1 MDALEQ
7 GLVQG
12 HIQGLDRNQGHELGQ
27 AQTTNSGTSSLA
39 GADEER
45 TVSAPAAT
53 TVSAAQTL
61 QSTPA
66 LQALVLW
73 AQYLLKHRSQELSL
87 AELTRRIYALS
98 PLSHPI
104 RYRYQ
109 ISLSPRAQN
118 IAQVKLLPSG
128 QVEISVFTPSLV
140 SLDGPLPLEF
150 LQDFNLQVQD
160 GQRSVL
166 DFINLLTERFSQLYA
181 QSAELSS
188 GQSVHHAAFY
198 EQLGLALLGANS
210 TLSYQLPEKM
220 LLGSLSALKAL
231 DQGGAPSL
239 QRLLQQVL
247 GCKVQIKERV
257 FAFYPLPQPLRTC
270 LGRANCSLG
279 REVVL
284 GNHYPSTQRRFALI
298 LGPLDYAQFVALQ
311 PQQAGH
317 RYLRQ
322 LLSLALGPRSLEC
335 EVEYRL
341 RKSQAVPLALN
352 GKFALGQGT
361 ILCSRCPQ
369 LEPALASAKAV
380 DQDEDRAEEYWSW
393 REVIRVEAHQR
404 PEVAAAV
411 VSASAKRA
419 HADREHTECE
429 HAKRAPEFH

>member
-1 MDALEQ
+1 MDALKQ
-7 GLVQG
+7 GPVQG
-12 HIQGLDRNQGHELGQ
+12 QSQGQELGQ
-27 AQTTNSGTSSLA
+27 AMPMSGTA
-39 GADEER
+39 G
-45 TVSAPAAT
+45 SAT
-53 TVSAAQTL
+53 TT

-87 AELTRRIYALS
+87 SEFIRRIYALS
-98 PLSHPI
+98 PLPQPI

-109 ISLSPRAQN
+109 ISLSPRTQN
-118 IAQVKLLPSG
+118 IAQVKLLPLG

-150 LQDFNLQVQD
+150 LQDLNLQVQD

-166 DFINLLTERFSQLYA
+166 DFISLLTERFSQLYA

-361 ILCSRCPQ
+361 ILCSRCTQ
-369 LEPALASAKAV
+369 LEPAPASAKAV

-429 HAKRAPEFH
+429 HAERAPEFH

>member
-1 MDALEQ
+1 MDALKQ
-7 GLVQG
+7 GPVQG
-12 HIQGLDRNQGHELGQ
+12 QSQGQELGQ
-27 AQTTNSGTSSLA
+27 AMPMSGTA
-39 GADEER
+39 G
-45 TVSAPAAT
+45 SAT
-53 TVSAAQTL
+53 TT

-87 AELTRRIYALS
+87 SELIRRIYALS
-98 PLSHPI
+98 PLPQPI

-109 ISLSPRAQN
+109 ISLSPRTQN

-150 LQDFNLQVQD
+150 LQDLNLQVQD

-166 DFINLLTERFSQLYA
+166 DFISLLTERFSQLYA

-419 HADREHTECE
+419 HTECE
-429 HAKRAPEFH
+429 HIEHEHAERAPEFH

>member
-7 GLVQG
+7 GPVQG
-12 HIQGLDRNQGHELGQ
+12 QSQGQELGQ
-27 AQTTNSGTSSLA
+27 AMPMSGSAGGATS
-39 GADEER
+39 
-45 TVSAPAAT
+45 T
-53 TVSAAQTL
+53 

-87 AELTRRIYALS
+87 SELIRRIYALS
-98 PLSHPI
+98 PLPQPI

-109 ISLSPRAQN
+109 ISLSPRTQN

-150 LQDFNLQVQD
+150 LQDLNLQVQD

-166 DFINLLTERFSQLYA
+166 DFISLLTERFSQLYA

-239 QRLLQQVL
+239 QRLLPQVL

-270 LGRANCSLG
+270 LGRANCTLG

-298 LGPLDYAQFVALQ
+298 LGPLDYAHFVALQ

-361 ILCSRCPQ
+361 ILCSRCTQ
-369 LEPALASAKAV
+369 LEPSPASAKAV
-380 DQDEDRAEEYWSW
+380 DQDEVGTEEYWSW
-393 REVIRVEAHQR
+393 REVIHVEAHQR
-404 PEVAAAV
+404 LEVAAAV

-429 HAKRAPEFH
+429 HAERAPEFH

>member
-1 MDALEQ
+1 MDALKQ
-7 GLVQG
+7 GPVQG
-12 HIQGLDRNQGHELGQ
+12 QSQGQELGQ
-27 AQTTNSGTSSLA
+27 AMPMSGTA
-39 GADEER
+39 G
-45 TVSAPAAT
+45 SAT
-53 TVSAAQTL
+53 TT

-87 AELTRRIYALS
+87 SELIRRIYALS
-98 PLSHPI
+98 PLPQPI

-109 ISLSPRAQN
+109 ISLSPRTQN

-150 LQDFNLQVQD
+150 LQNLNLQVQD

-166 DFINLLTERFSQLYA
+166 DFISLLTERFSQLYA

-220 LLGSLSALKAL
+220 LLGSLSTLKAL

-279 REVVL
+279 KEVVL

-361 ILCSRCPQ
+361 ILCSRCTQ
-369 LEPALASAKAV
+369 LEPASASAKAV
-380 DQDEDRAEEYWSW
+380 DQDEVGTEEYWSW
-393 REVIRVEAHQR
+393 REVIHVEAHQR

-429 HAKRAPEFH
+429 HAERAPEFH

>member
-1 MDALEQ
+1 MDALAQ
-7 GLVQG
+7 GSVQG
-12 HIQGLDRNQGHELGQ
+12 QSQSQGQELGQ
-27 AQTTNSGTSSLA
+27 AMPMSGTA
-39 GADEER
+39 G
-45 TVSAPAAT
+45 SAT
-53 TVSAAQTL
+53 TT

-87 AELTRRIYALS
+87 SELIRRIYALS
-98 PLSHPI
+98 PLPQPI

-109 ISLSPRAQN
+109 ISLSPRTQN

-150 LQDFNLQVQD
+150 LQDLNLQVQD

-166 DFINLLTERFSQLYA
+166 DFISLLTERFSQLYA

-361 ILCSRCPQ
+361 ILCSRCTQ
-369 LEPALASAKAV
+369 LEPAPASAKAV
-380 DQDEDRAEEYWSW
+380 DQDEVGTEEYWSW

-429 HAKRAPEFH
+429 HAERAPEFH

>member
-1 MDALEQ
+1 MDALAQ
-7 GLVQG
+7 GSVQG
-12 HIQGLDRNQGHELGQ
+12 QSQSQGQELGQ
-27 AQTTNSGTSSLA
+27 AMPMSGTA
-39 GADEER
+39 G
-45 TVSAPAAT
+45 SAT
-53 TVSAAQTL
+53 TT

-73 AQYLLKHRSQELSL
+73 AKYLLKHRSQELSL
-87 AELTRRIYALS
+87 SELIRRIYALS
-98 PLSHPI
+98 PLPQPI

-109 ISLSPRAQN
+109 ISLSPRTQN

-150 LQDFNLQVQD
+150 LQDLNLQVQD

-166 DFINLLTERFSQLYA
+166 DFISLLTERFSQLYA

-270 LGRANCSLG
+270 LGRVNCTLG

-361 ILCSRCPQ
+361 ILCSRCTQ
-369 LEPALASAKAV
+369 LEPEPASAKAV
-380 DQDEDRAEEYWSW
+380 DQDEVGTEEYWSW

-429 HAKRAPEFH
+429 HAERAPEFH

>member
-1 MDALEQ
+1 MDALKQ
-7 GLVQG
+7 GPVQG
-12 HIQGLDRNQGHELGQ
+12 QSQGQELGQ
-27 AQTTNSGTSSLA
+27 AMPMSGTA
-39 GADEER
+39 G
-45 TVSAPAAT
+45 SAT
-53 TVSAAQTL
+53 TT

-87 AELTRRIYALS
+87 SELIRRIYALS
-98 PLSHPI
+98 PLPQPI

-109 ISLSPRAQN
+109 ISLSPRTQN

-150 LQDFNLQVQD
+150 LQDLNLQVQD

-166 DFINLLTERFSQLYA
+166 DFISLLTERFSQLYA

-361 ILCSRCPQ
+361 ILCSPRSRAAPAQGAAAPAQSAPQ
-369 LEPALASAKAV
+369 S
-380 DQDEDRAEEYWSW
+380 EDGAEEYWSW
-393 REVIRVEAHQR
+393 REVLRVEVHHCSK
-404 PEVAAAV
+404 VTTAV
-411 VSASAKRA
+411 ASAGA
-419 HADREHTECE
+419 EH
-429 HAKRAPEFH
+429 

>member
-1 MDALEQ
+1 MDALKQ
-7 GLVQG
+7 GPVQG
-12 HIQGLDRNQGHELGQ
+12 QSQGQELGQ
-27 AQTTNSGTSSLA
+27 AMPMSGTA
-39 GADEER
+39 G
-45 TVSAPAAT
+45 SAT
-53 TVSAAQTL
+53 TT

-87 AELTRRIYALS
+87 SELIRRIYALS
-98 PLSHPI
+98 PLPQPI

-109 ISLSPRAQN
+109 ISLSPRTQN

-150 LQDFNLQVQD
+150 LQDLNLQVQD

-166 DFINLLTERFSQLYA
+166 DFISLLTERFSQLYA

-220 LLGSLSALKAL
+220 LQGSLSALKAL

-239 QRLLQQVL
+239 QRLLPQVL

-270 LGRANCSLG
+270 LGRANCTLG

-361 ILCSRCPQ
+361 ILCSRCTQ
-369 LEPALASAKAV
+369 LEPASASAKAV
-380 DQDEDRAEEYWSW
+380 DQDEVGTEEYWSW
-393 REVIRVEAHQR
+393 REVIHVEAHQR

-429 HAKRAPEFH
+429 HAERAPEFH

>member
-1 MDALEQ
+1 MDALKQ
-7 GLVQG
+7 GPVQG
-12 HIQGLDRNQGHELGQ
+12 QSQGQELGQ
-27 AQTTNSGTSSLA
+27 AMPMSGTACS
-39 GADEER
+39 
-45 TVSAPAAT
+45 AT
-53 TVSAAQTL
+53 TT

-87 AELTRRIYALS
+87 SELIRRIYALS
-98 PLSHPI
+98 PLPQPI

-109 ISLSPRAQN
+109 ISLSPRTQN

-150 LQDFNLQVQD
+150 LQNLNLQVQD

-166 DFINLLTERFSQLYA
+166 DFISLLTERFSQLYA

-220 LLGSLSALKAL
+220 LLGSLSTLKAL

-279 REVVL
+279 KEVVL

-361 ILCSRCPQ
+361 ILCSRCTQ
-369 LEPALASAKAV
+369 LEPASASAKAV
-380 DQDEDRAEEYWSW
+380 DQDEVGTEEYWSW
-393 REVIRVEAHQR
+393 REVIHVEAHQR
-404 PEVAAAV
+404 PEVTAAV

-429 HAKRAPEFH
+429 HAERAPEFH

>member
-1 MDALEQ
+1 MDALAQ
-7 GLVQG
+7 GSVQG
-12 HIQGLDRNQGHELGQ
+12 QSQGQELGQ
-27 AQTTNSGTSSLA
+27 AMPMSGTA
-39 GADEER
+39 G
-45 TVSAPAAT
+45 SAT
-53 TVSAAQTL
+53 TTK
-61 QSTPA
+61 STPA

-87 AELTRRIYALS
+87 SELIRRIYALS
-98 PLSHPI
+98 PLPQPI

-109 ISLSPRAQN
+109 ISLSPRTQN

-150 LQDFNLQVQD
+150 LQDLNLQVQD

-166 DFINLLTERFSQLYA
+166 DFISLLTERFSQLYA
-181 QSAELSS
+181 QSSELSS

-270 LGRANCSLG
+270 LGRANCTLG

-341 RKSQAVPLALN
+341 RKSQAVPLTLN

-361 ILCSRCPQ
+361 ILCSRCTQ

-429 HAKRAPEFH
+429 HAERAPEFH

>member
-7 GLVQG
+7 GPVQG
-12 HIQGLDRNQGHELGQ
+12 QSQGLNQDQSQSHGTQPAMTL
-27 AQTTNSGTSSLA
+27 SGSAGGATS
-39 GADEER
+39 
-45 TVSAPAAT
+45 T
-53 TVSAAQTL
+53 

-87 AELTRRIYALS
+87 SELIRRIYALS
-98 PLSHPI
+98 PLPQPI

-109 ISLSPRAQN
+109 ISLSPRTQN

-150 LQDFNLQVQD
+150 LQDLNLQVQD

-166 DFINLLTERFSQLYA
+166 DFISLLTERFSQLYA

-239 QRLLQQVL
+239 QRLLPQVL

-270 LGRANCSLG
+270 LGRANCTLG

-419 HADREHTECE
+419 HTECE
-429 HAKRAPEFH
+429 HIERAHAERAPDFH

>member
-1 MDALEQ
+1 M
-7 GLVQG
+7 
-12 HIQGLDRNQGHELGQ
+12 
-27 AQTTNSGTSSLA
+27 
-39 GADEER
+39 
-45 TVSAPAAT
+45 
-53 TVSAAQTL
+53 
-61 QSTPA
+61 
-66 LQALVLW
+66 
-73 AQYLLKHRSQELSL
+73 
-87 AELTRRIYALS
+87 
-98 PLSHPI
+98 
-104 RYRYQ
+104 
-109 ISLSPRAQN
+109 
-118 IAQVKLLPSG
+118 
-128 QVEISVFTPSLV
+128 
-140 SLDGPLPLEF
+140 
-150 LQDFNLQVQD
+150 
-160 GQRSVL
+160 
-166 DFINLLTERFSQLYA
+166 
-181 QSAELSS
+181 
-188 GQSVHHAAFY
+188 HHAAFY

-429 HAKRAPEFH
+429 HAERAPEFH

>member
-1 MDALEQ
+1 MDALKQ
-7 GLVQG
+7 GPVQG
-12 HIQGLDRNQGHELGQ
+12 QSQGQELGQ
-27 AQTTNSGTSSLA
+27 AMPMSGTA
-39 GADEER
+39 G
-45 TVSAPAAT
+45 SAT
-53 TVSAAQTL
+53 TT

-87 AELTRRIYALS
+87 SELIRRIYALS
-98 PLSHPI
+98 PMPQPI

-109 ISLSPRAQN
+109 ISLSPRTQN

-150 LQDFNLQVQD
+150 LQNLNLQVQD

-166 DFINLLTERFSQLYA
+166 DFISLLTERFSQLYA

-188 GQSVHHAAFY
+188 GQSVNHAAFY

-220 LLGSLSALKAL
+220 LLGSLSTLKAL

-279 REVVL
+279 KEVVL

-361 ILCSRCPQ
+361 ILCSRCTQ
-369 LEPALASAKAV
+369 LEPASASAKAV
-380 DQDEDRAEEYWSW
+380 DQDEVGTEEYWSW
-393 REVIRVEAHQR
+393 REVIHVEAHQR

-429 HAKRAPEFH
+429 HAERAPEFH